1 MIQNASSQDREWE
14 LLFGA
19 GVKDPTVFSHF
30 MTNVRKYGA
39 SIDVS
44 EVMSHFEH
52 KGHCALMLID
62 TWVWQHYEGPDRELW
77 QPETLGQAR
86 TFVAT
91 FRALIYLGTRTAINS
106 CVCVPTLL
114 SNHRCEVGWGR
125 QQRQGF
131 SADRFSSFS
140 KPRDFIYSQSR
151 CMTISPLRRLR
162 ALWPRYPKLSK
173 KRSGT
178 HQIRWCCC
186 PLCAAF
192 AAVVR

>member
-1 MIQNASSQDREWE
+1 MVYDMMIQNASSQDREWV

-62 TWVWQHYEGPDRELW
+62 TWVWQHYKGSDRKLW

-86 TFVAT
+86 YV
-91 FRALIYLGTRTAINS
+91 R
-106 CVCVPTLL
+106 
-114 SNHRCEVGWGR
+114 
-125 QQRQGF
+125 
-131 SADRFSSFS
+131 
-140 KPRDFIYSQSR
+140 RDF
-151 CMTISPLRRLR
+151 
-162 ALWPRYPKLSK
+162 PRFDLPWY
-173 KRSGT
+173 T
-178 HQIRWCCC
+178 NCNQ
-186 PLCAAF
+186 
-192 AAVVR
+192 